1 MRVLHTPLEAARW
14 LSGRVGGPAVA
25 HASGQLRTDSRQVR
39 GGDGFIAWPGA
50 VTDGRRYVG
59 AALAQG
65 AAACLVEAA
74 DVEAFELPQGES
86 VAAYAGLKRALGPI
100 AAAYYEH
107 PTEDLPV
114 LAVTG
119 TNGKTSV
126 AWWLAQAL
134 SRVRPGGCALV
145 GTLGVGRPPQLETT
159 GMTTPDAVL
168 MQAQFR
174 RFLDEGLAACAIEAS
189 SIGLE
194 EGRLDATR
202 VRVAVF
208 TNFTR
213 DHLDYHGTMQAYWQ
227 AKERL
232 FHWPG
237 LEAAV
242 INIDDPE
249 GRDLAESLE
258 GGLLP
263 VWTFS
268 CAGEARLQARD
279 IRHGDAGLSFRVC
292 EGDRSDALSTQLVGQ
307 YNVSNLLAV
316 IGAQR
321 AIGITLAD
329 AVASCQGLLPVPGRM
344 ERLGG
349 ESQPLVAV
357 DYAHTPDALEQALA
371 ALRPL
376 ARARGGRLWCVFGC
390 GGDRDATKRPMM
402 AAVAEKGAD
411 SVVVTSDNPRS
422 EKPLAIISQI
432 LLGLSHRD
440 AVQVEVDRA
449 RAIEDAVAQADA
461 RDVILL
467 AGKGH
472 ETYQEM
478 GGDRQ
483 PFDDREHAR
492 IALDRRSRA

>member
-1 MRVLHTPLEAARW
+1 MRVLRTPIEAAEW
-14 LSGRVGGPAVA
+14 LAARVGKRPN
-25 HASGQLRTDSRQVR
+25 SRLRTDSRQVR
-39 GGDGFIAWPGA
+39 IGDGFIAWPGA
-50 VTDGRRYVG
+50 VTDGRRFIG
-59 AALAQG
+59 DALAQG
-65 AAACLVEAA
+65 ACACLVEADGA
-74 DVEAFELPQGES
+74 EAFELEDTDE
-86 VAAYAGLKRALGPI
+86 VAGYTGLKRALGSI
-100 AAAYYEH
+100 AAAYYGH
-107 PTEDLPV
+107 PTEQLPV

-126 AWWLAQAL
+126 TWWLAQAL
-134 SRVRPGGCALV
+134 SQARPGGCALI
-145 GTLGVGRPPQLETT
+145 GTLGVGTPPHLETT

-168 MQAQFR
+168 MQAKFR
-174 RFLDEGLAACAIEAS
+174 RFLDQGASACAIEAS
-189 SIGLE
+189 SIGIE

-213 DHLDYHGTMQAYWQ
+213 DHLDYHGTMQAYWH

-232 FHWPG
+232 FYWPG

-249 GRDLAESLE
+249 GRALAASLE

-263 VWTFS
+263 IWTYS
-268 CAGEARLQARD
+268 CAGKARLQARD
-279 IRHGDAGLSFRVC
+279 IRHGDAGLGFLVC
-292 EGDRSDALSTQLVGQ
+292 EGDQSHALQTQLVGQ
-307 YNVSNLLAV
+307 YNVSNMLAV

-321 AIGITLAD
+321 AIGVPLAE
-329 AVASCQGLLPVPGRM
+329 AVAACQGLLPVPGRM

-349 ESQPLVAV
+349 EGQPLVAV

-376 ARARGGRLWCVFGC
+376 ASARGGRLWCVFGC
-390 GGDRDATKRPMM
+390 GGERDATKRPMM

-411 SVVVTSDNPRS
+411 CVVVTSDNPRG
-422 EKPLAIISQI
+422 EKPLAIIGQI

-449 RAIEDAVAQADA
+449 RAIRDAIASADPH
-461 RDVILL
+461 DVILL

-472 ETYQEM
+472 ETYQEVK
-478 GGDRQ
+478 GERL
-483 PFDDREHAR
+483 PFDDREQAR
-492 IALDRRSRA
+492 KALKRRSFA

>member
-1 MRVLHTPLEAARW
+1 MRVLGTPLEAANW
-14 LSGRVGGPAVA
+14 LSSRVGGHPR
-25 HASGQLRTDSRQVR
+25 GRLRTDSRQVR
-39 GGDGFIAWPGA
+39 AGEGFIAWPGA
-50 VTDGRRYVG
+50 STDGRRFVD
-59 AALAQG
+59 AALGQG

-74 DVEAFELPQGES
+74 GSQAFFLPDDGT
-86 VAAYAGLKRALGPI
+86 VAGYQGLKRALGPI
-100 AAAYYEH
+100 AAAYYGH

-134 SRVRPGGCALV
+134 SRVRPGGCAV
-145 GTLGVGRPPQLETT
+145 IGTLGVGRPPQLEST

-168 MQAQFR
+168 MHAQFR
-174 RFLDEGLAACAIEAS
+174 RFLDEGVAACAIEAS
-189 SIGLE
+189 SIGIE

-213 DHLDYHGTMQAYWQ
+213 DHLDYHGTMKAYWE

-232 FHWPG
+232 FRWPG

-242 INIDDPE
+242 VNIDDPQ
-249 GRDLAESLE
+249 GRTLSESLE
-258 GGLLP
+258 TGLLP
-263 VWTFS
+263 LWTYS
-268 CAGEARLQARD
+268 CTGPARLQARD
-279 IRHGDAGLSFRVC
+279 IRHGDAGLAFLVC
-292 EGDRSDALSTQLVGQ
+292 EGDQSHQLNTQLVGQ

-316 IGAQR
+316 IGALR
-321 AIGITLAD
+321 AIGTPLAE
-329 AVASCQGLLPVPGRM
+329 AVQACQGLLPVPGRM

-349 ESQPLVAV
+349 KGRPLVAV

-376 ARARGGRLWCVFGC
+376 AQARGGRLWCVFGC

-411 SVVVTSDNPRS
+411 CVVVTSDNPRG
-422 EKPLAIISQI
+422 EKPLAIIGQI

-449 RAIEDAVAQADA
+449 RAIEDTIASADA

-472 ETYQEM
+472 ETCQEV

-492 IALDRRSRA
+492 LALDRRSIA

>member
-1 MRVLHTPLEAARW
+1 MRVLGTPLEAARW
-14 LSGRVGGPAVA
+14 LSSRVGSHPRGR
-25 HASGQLRTDSRQVR
+25 LRTDSRQVR
-39 GGDGFIAWPGA
+39 VGEGFIAWPGA
-50 VTDGRRYVG
+50 TTDGRRFVD
-59 AALAQG
+59 AALGQG

-74 DVEAFELPQGES
+74 GAQAFFLPDDDA
-86 VAAYAGLKRALGPI
+86 VAGYQGLKRALGPI
-100 AAAYYEH
+100 AAAYYDH
-107 PTEDLPV
+107 PTEQLPV

-134 SRVRPGGCALV
+134 SRVRPGGCAVV
-145 GTLGVGRPPQLETT
+145 GTLGVGRPPHLEST

-189 SIGLE
+189 SIGIE

-213 DHLDYHGTMQAYWQ
+213 DHLDYHGTMQAYWE

-232 FHWPG
+232 FRWPG

-242 INIDDPE
+242 VNIDDPQ
-249 GRDLAESLE
+249 GRTLAESLD

-263 VWTFS
+263 LWTYS
-268 CAGEARLQARD
+268 CTGAARLQARD
-279 IRHGDAGLSFRVC
+279 IRHGDAGLAFQVC
-292 EGDRSDALSTQLVGQ
+292 EGEQVHDLHTQLVGQ

-316 IGAQR
+316 IGALR
-321 AIGITLAD
+321 AVGIPLAD
-329 AVASCQGLLPVPGRM
+329 AVQGCQGLLPVPGRM

-349 ESQPLVAV
+349 EGRPLVAV

-411 SVVVTSDNPRS
+411 CVVVTSDNPRA

-449 RAIEDAVAQADA
+449 RAIEDTIASADA

-472 ETYQEM
+472 ETYQEA
-478 GGDRQ
+478 GGVRQ

-492 IALDRRSRA
+492 LALNRRSIA